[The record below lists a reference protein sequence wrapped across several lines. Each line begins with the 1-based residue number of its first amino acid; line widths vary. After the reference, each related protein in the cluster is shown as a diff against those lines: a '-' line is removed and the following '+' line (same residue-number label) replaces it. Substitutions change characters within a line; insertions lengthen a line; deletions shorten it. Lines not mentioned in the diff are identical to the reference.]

1 MLKVKN
7 HVRSKQT
14 QIKLERHIL
23 DFFGRDFGYA
33 SNNPIKNLINQID
46 YMKLKK
52 ESIYQTSVR
61 LVEGGTFLISN
72 YDILHFLVND
82 LKVEWNKKEHEFD
95 YYKHI
100 LSVKIVELYNNFK
113 GLI

>member
-7 HVRSKQT
+7 HVRSKQI

-23 DFFGRDFGYA
+23 DFFGRDFGYS
-33 SNNPIKNLINQID
+33 SNNPIKNLINQLD
-46 YMKLKK
+46 FMKLKN
-52 ESIYQTSVR
+52 ESIYNTSIR
-61 LVEGGTFLISN
+61 LVEGGIFLISN
-72 YDILHFLVND
+72 YDIEHFLLNE
-82 LKVEWNKKEHEFD
+82 LNINWNKKEHEFD